1 MNEEQMYYKNIYS
14 KEIIEHLEKMEK
26 NGTLGGDPYE
36 ELQHARGFRSC
47 LFFSNGFQIL
57 DERYEKRIRRDGS
70 VVIKVFDPKTD
81 KVKSFVCN
89 EKTGIVFVPAWNGE
103 QHFRM

>member
-1 MNEEQMYYKNIYS
+1 MNEEEIIKRFYS
-14 KEIIEHLEKMEK
+14 KEIIETLEKHEK
-26 NGTLGGDPYE
+26 EGDLSGDPYE
-36 ELQHARGFRSC
+36 LLQHARGYRSC
-47 LFFSNGFQIL
+47 LIFPDCWHIL